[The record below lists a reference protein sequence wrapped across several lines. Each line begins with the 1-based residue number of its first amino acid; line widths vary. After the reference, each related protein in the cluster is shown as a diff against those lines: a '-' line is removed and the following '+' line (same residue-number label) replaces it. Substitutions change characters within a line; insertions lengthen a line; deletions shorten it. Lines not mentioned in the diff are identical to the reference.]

1 MAKRLNVERKLG
13 NETFKARI
21 GSVNRLNPQSF
32 YVSGK
37 AYISP
42 TEERDE
48 YDDTI
53 DLLDRDLKSI
63 LRRYT
68 ANNPLVNNVFISNLE
83 VPKNGLKCG
92 KNTYLFFQLFFSQ
105 NFKNPICK
113 NIDSIKENM
122 LPGINTVL
130 DEFKDKILERGF
142 TIHEKRKG

>member
-13 NETFKARI
+13 NDTFKAKI
-21 GSVNRLNPQSF
+21 GSVNRLNPVSL

-42 TEERDE
+42 IELREEYEDS
-48 YDDTI
+48 I
-53 DLLDRDLKSI
+53 DLLDRDLKAI
-63 LRRYT
+63 LKRYT
-68 ANNPLVNNVFISNLE
+68 ASNPFVNKVFISNLE
-83 VPKNGLKCG
+83 VPKNGLKYG

-105 NFKNPICK
+105 NFNNPVCK
-113 NIDSIKENM
+113 NIDLIKENM
-122 LPGINTVL
+122 LPGINTAL